1 LENKIKIQ
9 EPAAEYI
16 VDKKGHKKGVL
27 LTIGQYEQLMED
39 LHDLT
44 VIAQRKNEK
53 AVPLEKV
60 VKSLKKN
67 GRL

>member
-1 LENKIKIQ
+1 MKIQ

-27 LTIGQYEQLMED
+27 LTIDQYDQLMED
-39 LHDLT
+39 LHDLA

-53 AVPLEKV
+53 TITFEKAA
-60 VKSLKKN
+60 KSLKKN

>member
-1 LENKIKIQ
+1 MIIR

-27 LTIGQYEQLMED
+27 LSIGQYEQLMED
-39 LHDLT
+39 LHDLAA
-44 VIAQRKNEK
+44 IAERKNERSI
-53 AVPLEKV
+53 PLIKII
-60 VKSLKKN
+60 KRTKKN

>member
-1 LENKIKIQ
+1 MNIH

-16 VDKKGHKKGVL
+16 VDKKGRKKGVL
-27 LTIGQYEQLMED
+27 LTIDQYERLMED
-39 LHDLT
+39 LHDLS

-53 AVPLEKV
+53 TVPLEKV